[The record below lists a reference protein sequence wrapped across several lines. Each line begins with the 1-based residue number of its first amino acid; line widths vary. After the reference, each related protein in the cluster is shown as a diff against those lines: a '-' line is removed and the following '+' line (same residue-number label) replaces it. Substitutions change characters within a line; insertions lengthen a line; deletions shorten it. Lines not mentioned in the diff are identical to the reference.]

1 MAVELKPVRYID
13 YKIYNVT
20 RIKNK
25 YGFRLILYL
34 DDNSTRTVQHSG
46 FDKKEKAEKERCSV
60 IGKLENRTYT
70 VYTDITVKKYFEYW
84 FEFKAK
90 NRIKSYNSYMS
101 YRNAIFNYI
110 IPKIG
115 NVKLVGL
122 TKSMIEKL
130 YFQVKEHSSNVCRIV
145 QTVLKSGLEDAKR
158 DKFIPSNEAE
168 SVRIPKTKEEIE
180 REVTT
185 KNGDEIKY
193 HTLVIDERKTY
204 TVEQL
209 ITLIKASKNTPI
221 YMHVLFA
228 ALMGFRKSEIIGIKY
243 SDIDYIHRRIKLDRQ
258 LREKNGRQQGR
269 L

>member
-20 RIKNK
+20 KIKNK
-25 YGFRLILYL
+25 YGFRIILYL

-46 FDKKEKAEKERCSV
+46 FEKKEKAERERCSV
-60 IGKLENRTYT
+60 IGQLENRTYT
-70 VYTDITVKKYFEYW
+70 IYTDITVKTYFEYW

-101 YRNAIFNYI
+101 YRNAIFNHI

-115 NVKLVGL
+115 NVKLVCL
-122 TKSMIEKL
+122 TKGIIEKL
-130 YFQVKEHSSNVCRIV
+130 YTQVKEYSPNVCRIT

-158 DKFIPSNEAE
+158 DQFIPTNEAK
-168 SVRIPKTKEEIE
+168 SVKIPKTKEEIE
-180 REVTT
+180 KEVTT
-185 KNGDEIKY
+185 KKDEDIKY

-204 TVEQL
+204 NIEQL
-209 ITLIKASKNTPI
+209 ITLINASKETPI

-228 ALMGFRKSEIIGIKY
+228 TLMGFRKSEIIGIKY
-243 SDIDYIHRRIKLDRQ
+243 SDIDYIHRRIMLDRQ
-258 LREKNGRQQGR
+258 LRKKYRR
-269 L
+269 